1 MGWTELCAKVIQL
14 EALLQNHIHWH
25 ETVERYFLLP
35 ILVGI
40 VLLWAK
46 EIIVWHK
53 GKRGK

>member
-1 MGWTELCAKVIQL
+1 MGWTELCAKVTQL

-25 ETVERYFLLP
+25 ETIERYFLLP